1 MEARLQ
7 KWGNSIG
14 IRIPSNILKALNLK
28 ENDII
33 DLIQEEE
40 KIVIS
45 KSQKKKIS
53 LRERFKE
60 YNDKNLAK
68 DFSWDEPK
76 GREIW

>member
-7 KWGNSIG
+7 RWGNSIG
-14 IRIPSNILKALNLK
+14 IRIPSNILKTLNLK

-40 KIVIS
+40 RIVIS
-45 KSQKKKIS
+45 KSKKKKIS
-53 LRERFKE
+53 LEQKFKE
-60 YNDKNLAK
+60 YNGKNLAK
-68 DFSWDEPK
+68 DFEWDEPK